1 MAKQKREVDVREE
14 MFDRVKALH
23 WCFILIGMCVLAR
36 LVWVSFFSAEVAHNA
51 ARLEERIFI
60 ADSVYARRGSIL
72 ARDGEPLAT
81 SILRYRVDF
90 DMASEGFDSLEI
102 FRKQADTL
110 SKRLAGFFGG
120 SAASYRDLMLKRHQ
134 EHYRLVYRKDSNVL
148 RSEGWFD
155 RINRYAEEAGVI
167 VEHYV
172 LSSGLKE
179 IIEGTSIAKYF
190 KKIYACEFLY
200 KDGQAY
206 WPKMAVNYTN
216 KTQFVYRINKGVLD
230 INNNVDLNSSR
241 PDNEKRVLF
250 SNMIYIGD
258 GLTDVPCMKL
268 VKQSGGR
275 SIAIYHPGEDHNAAP
290 LLKHKRVDWMFEA
303 DYSKGSELDR
313 TMELLLKN
321 LAYQNKLQEI
331 NEQQKKDLDEDL

>member
-1 MAKQKREVDVREE
+1 MNKPIIAIMYDFDKTLCTRDMQEYTFIPSVGMDPDEFWNLTGKVAK
-14 MFDRVKALH
+14 
-23 WCFILIGMCVLAR
+23 
-36 LVWVSFFSAEVAHNA
+36 AETM
-51 ARLEERIFI
+51 
-60 ADSVYARRGSIL
+60 DSIL
-72 ARDGEPLAT
+72 TYMYCMVEKARETGIPLT
-81 SILRYRVDF
+81 R
-90 DMASEGFDSLEI
+90 ESLV
-102 FRKQADTL
+102 AC
-110 SKRLAGFFGG
+110 G
-120 SAASYRDLMLKRHQ
+120 
-134 EHYRLVYRKDSNVL
+134 KDI
-148 RSEGWFD
+148 EYHKGIEEWFQ
-155 RINRYAEEAGVI
+155 RINRYAEQAGVI

-241 PDNEKRVLF
+241 PDSEKRVLF

-290 LLKHKRVDWMFEA
+290 LLKHKRVDWMFED
-303 DYSKGSELDR
+303 DYSEGSELDR

-331 NEQQKKDLDEDL
+331 NELQKKDLDEDL

>member
-1 MAKQKREVDVREE
+1 MNKPIIAIMYDFDKTLCTRDMQEYTFIPSVGMQPDEFWNLTGKVASEE
-14 MFDRVKALH
+14 IMD
-23 WCFILIGMCVLAR
+23 
-36 LVWVSFFSAEVAHNA
+36 
-51 ARLEERIFI
+51 
-60 ADSVYARRGSIL
+60 SIL
-72 ARDGEPLAT
+72 TYMYCMVEKAHETGIPLT
-81 SILRYRVDF
+81 R
-90 DMASEGFDSLEI
+90 ESLV
-102 FRKQADTL
+102 AC
-110 SKRLAGFFGG
+110 G
-120 SAASYRDLMLKRHQ
+120 
-134 EHYRLVYRKDSNVL
+134 KDIEYHKGV
-148 RSEGWFD
+148 EQWFD
-155 RINRYAEEAGVI
+155 RINRYAEEAGVQ

-200 KDGQAY
+200 KDGRAY

-268 VKQSGGR
+268 VKQSGGH

-303 DYSKGSELDR
+303 DYSEGSELDR

-331 NEQQKKDLDEDL
+331 NERQKKDLD

>member
-1 MAKQKREVDVREE
+1 MNKPIIAIMYD
-14 MFDRVKALH
+14 FDKTLCTRDMQEYTFIPSVGMQPDEFWNLTGKVSKAET
-23 WCFILIGMCVLAR
+23 M
-36 LVWVSFFSAEVAHNA
+36 
-51 ARLEERIFI
+51 
-60 ADSVYARRGSIL
+60 DSIL
-72 ARDGEPLAT
+72 TYMYCMVEKARETGIPLT
-81 SILRYRVDF
+81 R
-90 DMASEGFDSLEI
+90 ESLV
-102 FRKQADTL
+102 AC
-110 SKRLAGFFGG
+110 G
-120 SAASYRDLMLKRHQ
+120 
-134 EHYRLVYRKDSNVL
+134 KDIEYHKGV
-148 RSEGWFD
+148 EGWFQ
-155 RINRYAEEAGVI
+155 RINRYAEQAGVI

-331 NEQQKKDLDEDL
+331 NELQKKDLDEDL